1 MNKIEEYNENVS
13 EGNTSNSDNVNDN
26 GKRNKSRS
34 TKKDLYNKEREMII
48 NEINGMIGLDKGN
61 HVILYDL
68 EHNEELKRRLNEL
81 VPEIK
86 KYYKCGNWG
95 YFSTD
100 EKKGMGNEIGLLKAL
115 YKNEDYEITSKRKM
129 CIRDSIKKLQVEL
142 YFNKK

>member
-1 MNKIEEYNENVS
+1 
-13 EGNTSNSDNVNDN
+13 
-26 GKRNKSRS
+26 
-34 TKKDLYNKEREMII
+34 MII

-142 YFNKK
+142 YFNKICTKQDYS

>member
-13 EGNTSNSDNVNDN
+13 EGNTSNSDNVNNN

-48 NEINGMIGLDKGN
+48 NEINRLIGLDKEN

-68 EHNEELKRRLNEL
+68 EHNEVLKRRLNEL

>member
-13 EGNTSNSDNVNDN
+13 EGNTSNSDNVNYN

-68 EHNEELKRRLNEL
+68 EHNEELKRRLL
-81 VPEIK
+81 GWK
-86 KYYKCGNWG
+86 
-95 YFSTD
+95 
-100 EKKGMGNEIGLLKAL
+100 
-115 YKNEDYEITSKRKM
+115 
-129 CIRDSIKKLQVEL
+129 Q
-142 YFNKK
+142 